1 MRDRPTLITGV
12 PPLVTILFSPPLPAG
27 PGGVQLGNL
36 PFPNAGVPWQPGRGD
51 FRGNTVVFLEDEEL
65 GNAVGVMAAGGAV
78 GVMAAGDDVA
88 VMAAFCVGCL
98 VLDTLFGG
106 GCTPPSPLV
115 FLAAVLALVSPGSL
129 LL

>member
-1 MRDRPTLITGV
+1 M
-12 PPLVTILFSPPLPAG
+12 
-27 PGGVQLGNL
+27 
-36 PFPNAGVPWQPGRGD
+36 
-51 FRGNTVVFLEDEEL
+51 
-65 GNAVGVMAAGGAV
+65 MAAGDAV
-78 GVMAAGDDVA
+78 GVMAAGDAVGDDV
-88 VMAAFCVGCL
+88 VAFCVGCL